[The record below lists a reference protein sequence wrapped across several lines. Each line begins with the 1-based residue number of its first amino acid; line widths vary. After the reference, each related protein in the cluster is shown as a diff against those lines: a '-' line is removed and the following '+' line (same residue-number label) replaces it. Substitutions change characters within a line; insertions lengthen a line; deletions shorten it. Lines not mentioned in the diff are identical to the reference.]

1 MGKIFA
7 MTVLLL
13 DARWPT
19 MIPMELAGAVSN
31 PLRYT
36 DEVPIKVRWN
46 LSDLV
51 SRDSAGG
58 TLVST
63 DVSDPQVQEA
73 IAAGATVIEVP
84 TRHDPIAQA
93 QELMA
98 RARQIG
104 QWEAQQTHES
114 LLPYLAEEAA
124 EFSEAVQAK
133 ADSEHLK
140 DELSDIFLQ
149 VLFHAEIA
157 EDFGL
162 ADVAAAFVEKMRVRA
177 PYLFDVSRTEMVPVA
192 EQERLWQEGKR
203 S

>member
-1 MGKIFA
+1 

-13 DARWPT
+13 DQRWPT
-19 MIPMELAGAVSN
+19 MIPMELVALVKT

-46 LSDLV
+46 LGDLV
-51 SRDSAGG
+51 SQESATG

-63 DVSDPQVQEA
+63 DVWDPQVQAA
-73 IAAGATVIEVP
+73 IAAGAEVVEVP
-84 TRHDPIAQA
+84 TRRDPIAQA
-93 QELMA
+93 QQLMA
-98 RARQIG
+98 RARKIG

-124 EFSEAVQAK
+124 EFSEAVVEG
-133 ADSEHLK
+133 ADAERLR

-157 EDFGL
+157 DDFEL

-177 PYLFDVSRTEMVPVA
+177 PYLFDASRTQMVPVA

>member
-1 MGKIFA
+1 

-13 DARWPT
+13 DQRWPT
-19 MIPMELAGAVSN
+19 MIPMELVALVKT

-46 LSDLV
+46 LGDLV
-51 SRDSAGG
+51 SQESATG

-63 DVSDPQVQEA
+63 DMWDPQVQAA
-73 IAAGATVIEVP
+73 IAAGAEVVEVP
-84 TRHDPIAQA
+84 TRRDPIAQA
-93 QELMA
+93 QQLMA
-98 RARQIG
+98 RARKIG
-104 QWEAQQTHES
+104 QWEAQQTHAS

-124 EFSEAVQAK
+124 EFSEAVVEG
-133 ADSEHLK
+133 ADAERLR

-157 EDFGL
+157 EDFEL

-177 PYLFDVSRTEMVPVA
+177 PYLFDASRTQMVPVA

>member
-1 MGKIFA
+1 

-31 PLRYT
+31 PLHYT

-51 SRDSAGG
+51 SRDSAAG

-63 DVSDPQVQEA
+63 DECDPEVQAA
-73 IAAGATVIEVP
+73 IAAGATVVEVP
-84 TRHDPIAQA
+84 TRQDPIAQA
-93 QELMA
+93 QQVMA

-114 LLPYLAEEAA
+114 LLPYLVEETA
-124 EFSEAVQAK
+124 EFSEAVK
-133 ADSEHLK
+133 KNADSEHLR

-157 EDFGL
+157 EDFEL
-162 ADVAAAFVEKMRVRA
+162 ADVATAFVEKMRVRA
-177 PYLFDVSRTEMVPVA
+177 PYLFDASRTQMVPVA

>member
-1 MGKIFA
+1 

-13 DARWPT
+13 DQRWPT
-19 MIPMELAGAVSN
+19 MIPMELVALVKT

-46 LSDLV
+46 LGDLV
-51 SRDSAGG
+51 SQESATG

-63 DVSDPQVQEA
+63 DLWDPQVQAA
-73 IAAGATVIEVP
+73 IAAGAEVVEVP
-84 TRHDPIAQA
+84 TRRDPIAQA
-93 QELMA
+93 QQLMA
-98 RARQIG
+98 RARKIG

-124 EFSEAVQAK
+124 EFSEAVVEG
-133 ADSEHLK
+133 ADAERLR

-157 EDFGL
+157 DDFEL

-177 PYLFDVSRTEMVPVA
+177 PYLFDASRTQMVPVA

>member
-1 MGKIFA
+1 

-13 DARWPT
+13 DQRWPT
-19 MIPMELAGAVSN
+19 MIPMELVALVKS

-46 LSDLV
+46 LGDLV
-51 SRDSAGG
+51 SQESATG

-63 DVSDPQVQEA
+63 DMCDPQVQAA
-73 IAAGATVIEVP
+73 IAAGAEVVEVP
-84 TRHDPIAQA
+84 TRRDPIAQA
-93 QELMA
+93 QQLMA
-98 RARQIG
+98 RARKIG

-124 EFSEAVQAK
+124 EFSEAVVEG
-133 ADSEHLK
+133 ADAEQLRN
-140 DELSDIFLQ
+140 ELSDIFLQ

-157 EDFGL
+157 DDFEL

-177 PYLFDVSRTEMVPVA
+177 PYLFDASRTQMVPVA

>member
-1 MGKIFA
+1 

-13 DARWPT
+13 DQRWPT
-19 MIPMELAGAVSN
+19 MIPMELVALVKT

-46 LSDLV
+46 LGDLV
-51 SRDSAGG
+51 GQESATG

-63 DVSDPQVQEA
+63 DMWDPQVQAA
-73 IAAGATVIEVP
+73 IAAGAEVVEVP
-84 TRHDPIAQA
+84 TRRDPIAQA
-93 QELMA
+93 QQLMA
-98 RARQIG
+98 RARKIG

-124 EFSEAVQAK
+124 EFSEAVVEG
-133 ADSEHLK
+133 ADAERLR

-157 EDFGL
+157 DDFEL

-177 PYLFDVSRTEMVPVA
+177 PYLFDASRTQMVPVA

>member
-1 MGKIFA
+1 

-13 DARWPT
+13 DQRWPT
-19 MIPMELAGAVSN
+19 MIPMELVALVKT

-46 LSDLV
+46 LGDLV
-51 SRDSAGG
+51 SQESATG

-63 DVSDPQVQEA
+63 DMWDPQVQAA
-73 IAAGATVIEVP
+73 IAAGAEVVEVP
-84 TRHDPIAQA
+84 TRRDPIAQA
-93 QELMA
+93 QQLMA
-98 RARQIG
+98 RARMIG

-124 EFSEAVQAK
+124 EFSEAVVEG
-133 ADSEHLK
+133 ADAERLR

-157 EDFGL
+157 DDFEL

-177 PYLFDVSRTEMVPVA
+177 PYLFDASRTQMVPVA

>member
-1 MGKIFA
+1 

-13 DARWPT
+13 DQRWPT
-19 MIPMELAGAVSN
+19 MIPMELVALVKT

-46 LSDLV
+46 LGDLV
-51 SRDSAGG
+51 SQESATG

-63 DVSDPQVQEA
+63 DMWDPQVQAA
-73 IAAGATVIEVP
+73 IAAGAEVVEVP
-84 TRHDPIAQA
+84 TRRDPIAQA
-93 QELMA
+93 QQLMA
-98 RARQIG
+98 RARKIG

-124 EFSEAVQAK
+124 EFSEAVVEG
-133 ADSEHLK
+133 ADAERLR

-157 EDFGL
+157 DDFEL

-177 PYLFDVSRTEMVPVA
+177 PYLFDASRTQMVPVA